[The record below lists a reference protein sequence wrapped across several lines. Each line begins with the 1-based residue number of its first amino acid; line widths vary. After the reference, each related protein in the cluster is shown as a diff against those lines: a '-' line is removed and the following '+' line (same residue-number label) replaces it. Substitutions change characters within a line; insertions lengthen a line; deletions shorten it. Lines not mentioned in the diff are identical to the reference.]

1 MVQFTCPKC
10 GNTIYY
16 IDDFES
22 NNQEKYKAI
31 VCADC
36 RNIVS
41 IFSDI
46 TPISKKLQ
54 NDIDD
59 LESRITDLEG

>member
-10 GNTIYY
+10 GNTNYY

-22 NNQEKYKAI
+22 NNQERYKAV
-31 VCADC
+31 VCTSC
-36 RNIVS
+36 SNIVS

-46 TPISKKLQ
+46 TPILKKLKD
-54 NDIDD
+54 NIDD
-59 LESRITDLEG
+59 LESRIADLEG

>member
-10 GNTIYY
+10 GNTNYY
-16 IDDFES
+16 VDDFES

-31 VCADC
+31 VCISC
-36 RNIVS
+36 SKIVG

-46 TPISKKLQ
+46 TPILKKLKD
-54 NDIDD
+54 DIDD
-59 LESRITDLEG
+59 LESRIADLEG